1 VIAYLTGTVQKK
13 LEKAI
18 ILNTNGVGYLVHVIP
33 LVVEKIT
40 DGAQAE
46 FFIHTKVRED
56 DISLFGFET
65 YQELTFFQTVLNVNG
80 IGPKL
85 ALEILSHNPIKVK
98 TAILKGDVAAL
109 SKIPGIG
116 KKTAERIIVELK
128 SKVDMIDIDLDRT
141 QQPLEDD
148 VNDEAVEAL
157 IGLGYQRYEV
167 VKTLKN
173 IPDTVK
179 STEEII
185 TYFLRNV

>member
-1 VIAYLTGTVQKK
+1 LIAYLSGIVQKK

-18 ILNTNGVGYLVHVIP
+18 ILNAGSVGYLVHIIP
-33 LVVEKIT
+33 ASLEKSLE
-40 DGAQAE
+40 GAPAE

-56 DISLFGFET
+56 DISLYGFET
-65 YQELTFFQTVLNVNG
+65 YQELLFFQTVLNVNG

-85 ALEILSHNPIKVK
+85 ALEILSHNPMKVK
-98 TAILKGDVAAL
+98 TAILKGDVASL

-128 SKVDMIDIDLDRT
+128 SKVDMVDIDLDRT
-141 QQPLEDD
+141 QQPLDGE

-167 VKTLKN
+167 LKTLKN

>member
-1 VIAYLTGTVQKK
+1 MIAYLTGTVQKK

-33 LVVEKIT
+33 LVIEKIT
-40 DGAQAE
+40 EGAQTE

-98 TAILKGDVAAL
+98 TAILKGDVGAL

-116 KKTAERIIVELK
+116 KNT
-128 SKVDMIDIDLDRT
+128 
-141 QQPLEDD
+141 
-148 VNDEAVEAL
+148 VEAETK
-157 IGLGYQRYEV
+157 EV
-167 VKTLKN
+167 EGTRVNVATPLALYRLKKG
-173 IPDTVK
+173 TVRSK
-179 STEEII
+179 DHQDAAAVRERFNLKDED
-185 TYFLRNV
+185 